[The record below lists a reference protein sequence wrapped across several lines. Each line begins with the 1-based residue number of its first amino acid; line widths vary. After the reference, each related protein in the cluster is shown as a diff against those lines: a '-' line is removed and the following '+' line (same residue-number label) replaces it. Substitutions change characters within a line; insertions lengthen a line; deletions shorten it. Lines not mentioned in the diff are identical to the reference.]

1 MEQPTLPPIRLKKTA
16 RSFASER
23 MVARLIV
30 EEVKKIPG
38 YVELKND
45 MELLAYIVSTATA
58 SIRKSKS
65 RPVDPKAVA
74 LSIMK
79 ELFSLNSVEE
89 SDVAAR
95 ISYIQQNGLVQSASC
110 VAAFASFL
118 ARIVPPLLK
127 KSST

>member
-74 LSIMK
+74 LSICK
-79 ELFSLNSVEE
+79 ELFTLTLLEE
-89 SDVAAR
+89 ADFVSK
-95 ISYIQQNGLVQSASC
+95 IEFIQQNGLVQSSSC
-110 VAAFASFL
+110 LASFGVFL
-118 ARIVPPLLK
+118 SRAIPAILK
-127 KSST
+127 KA

>member
-1 MEQPTLPPIRLKKTA
+1 MDQPTLPPIRLKKTA
-16 RSFASER
+16 KSFASER

-38 YVELKND
+38 YAELKND
-45 MELLAYIVSTATA
+45 MELLAYIVSTVSA
-58 SIRKSKS
+58 SMPKSKS
-65 RPVDPKAVA
+65 RPIDPKAAA
-74 LSIMK
+74 LSICK
-79 ELFSLNSVEE
+79 ELFGLTLLEE
-89 SDVAAR
+89 MDFASK
-95 ISYIQQNGLVQSASC
+95 IEFIQQNGLVQSASC

>member
-1 MEQPTLPPIRLKKTA
+1 MDQPTLPPIRLKKTA
-16 RSFASER
+16 KSFASER
-23 MVARLIV
+23 LVARMIV
-30 EEVKKIPG
+30 DEVKKIPG

-45 MELLAYIVSTATA
+45 MQLLTYIVSTATA

-65 RPVDPKAVA
+65 RPIDPKAVA
-74 LSIMK
+74 LSICK
-79 ELFSLNSVEE
+79 ELFTLTVLEE
-89 SDVAAR
+89 ADFMLK
-95 ISYIQQNGLVQSASC
+95 IQFIQQNGLLQSASC